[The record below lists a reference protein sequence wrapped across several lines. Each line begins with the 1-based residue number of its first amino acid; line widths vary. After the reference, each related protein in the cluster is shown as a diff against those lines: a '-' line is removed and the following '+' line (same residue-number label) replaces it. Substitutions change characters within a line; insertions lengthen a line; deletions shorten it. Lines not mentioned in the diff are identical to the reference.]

1 MTNAY
6 IVTGTLTDASTVRL
20 DEPLPVAVGKVRVV
34 VEAAEQHRPPAPK
47 PSWPEYLAELRKRQ
61 AARGHVPM
69 TVEEVEAYLKA
80 ERDSWG
86 D

>member
-6 IVTGTLTDASTVRL
+6 VVTGTLTDARTVRL
-20 DEPLPVAVGKVRVV
+20 DEPLPLPAGKVRVV
-34 VEAAEQHRPPAPK
+34 VEAEPAAAEK
-47 PSWPEYLAELRKRQ
+47 PSFQDFMADLRRRQ
-61 AARGHVPM
+61 AARGHVPRSAD
-69 TVEEVEAYLKA
+69 EIQAQIRD